1 MTAPAAIP
9 PPGTGAYTRLEWS
22 IRLATMQY
30 GVSDLLYANS
40 FMLLY
45 LAVLGIPSERILIWL
60 SLPSVLKILTLVPFA
75 QWTERIGKVRLGVAG
90 ISLGSLSLLLL
101 IGVGLAPGW
110 AVEPLVALAMVCVG
124 LGSGMYMNSWFPL
137 ISDIV
142 PDGQRGRF
150 FGMLRFLYQTSSI
163 VFALIASWSLERHGA
178 VLVFQ
183 GFLAAAL
190 VLRIAGTL
198 LYARMPEVR
207 RTGEAV
213 VALRDSLLAALRHA
227 GYLPFC
233 AYVFLLSLFTGSCTT
248 VFSLLAKDTLL
259 LPQSQVLV
267 IGNCATFG
275 SLVGFLF
282 SGRLIDRIG
291 TKAIFVLCH
300 FSFALV
306 LLAFLGRELPPVH
319 VGVVIGA
326 LAVLFGL
333 VQAASGV
340 AMTTEMLAALPADNK
355 PMATAVN
362 QSLGSLGIALSG
374 ICSSALLK
382 IGVFSQHWSLFG
394 LHLGPYDALLM
405 LCGAMVM
412 LLVVTLGLVPSVMR
426 VPR

>member
-1 MTAPAAIP
+1 MPTDAVP
-9 PPGTGAYTRLEWS
+9 PPGTGAYRRLEWS
-22 IRLATMQY
+22 IRLSTMQY
-30 GVSDLLYANS
+30 GISDLLYANS

-45 LAVLGIPSERILIWL
+45 LAILGIPSERILVWL
-60 SLPSVLKILTLVPFA
+60 ALPSVLKILTLVPFA
-75 QWTERIGKVRLGVAG
+75 QWTERIGKVRLGAIG
-90 ISLGSLSLLLL
+90 ISFGSLSLVLL
-101 IGVGLAPGW
+101 IAAGSAPGW
-110 AVEPLVALAMVCVG
+110 AVESLTAMAMVCVG
-124 LGSGMYMNSWFPL
+124 LGSGMYMNAWFPL

-150 FGMLRFLYQTSSI
+150 FGMLRFLYQTASI
-163 VFALIASWSLERHGA
+163 VFALIASWSLERHST

-183 GFLAAAL
+183 IFLGVAL
-190 VLRIAGTL
+190 VLRVAGTVQF
-198 LYARMPEVR
+198 ARIPEVR
-207 RTGEAV
+207 RVSEGA
-213 VALRDSLLAALRHA
+213 ASLRDSLVAALRHA

-248 VFSLLAKDTLL
+248 LFSLLAKDTLL

-275 SLVGFLF
+275 SLVGFLV

-326 LAVLFGL
+326 LSVLFGL
-333 VQAASGV
+333 VQAASSV
-340 AMTTEMLAALPADNK
+340 AMTTEMLSAIPVDNK

-362 QSLGSLGIALSG
+362 QSLAGLGIALSG

-382 IGVFSQHWSLFG
+382 IGVFSQTWSLFG
-394 LHLGPYDALLM
+394 LHLGPYDAILM
-405 LCGAMVM
+405 LSGIMVM

-426 VPR
+426 VRG

>member
-1 MTAPAAIP
+1 
-9 PPGTGAYTRLEWS
+9 
-22 IRLATMQY
+22 MQY
-30 GVSDLLYANS
+30 GIGDLLYANS

-45 LAVLGIPSERILIWL
+45 LALLGIPSERILIWL
-60 SLPSVLKILTLVPFA
+60 ALPSVIKILTLVPFA
-75 QWTERIGKVRLGVAG
+75 QWTERIGKVRLGVLG

-101 IGVGLAPGW
+101 IAAGSAPAW
-110 AVEPLVALAMVCVG
+110 AVEPLAALAMVSIG
-124 LGSGMYMNSWFPL
+124 LGFGLYMNAWFPL

-150 FGMLRFLYQTSSI
+150 FGMLRFLYQTASI
-163 VFALIASWSLERHGA
+163 VFALLASWSLERHSA

-190 VLRIAGTL
+190 VLRIGGTL
-198 LYARMPEVR
+198 LFARIPEIR
-207 RTGEAV
+207 RAGEA
-213 VALRDSLLAALRHA
+213 AASLRDSLVAAMRHT

-248 VFSLLAKDTLL
+248 LFSLLAKDTLL
-259 LPQSQVLV
+259 LPQSQVLL

-275 SLVGFLF
+275 SLVGFLV

-306 LLAFLGRELPPVH
+306 LLAFLGRELPPIH
-319 VGVVIGA
+319 VGIVIGLLSA
-326 LAVLFGL
+326 LFGM

-340 AMTTEMLAALPADNK
+340 AMTTEMLAAQPPDNK

-362 QSLGSLGIALSG
+362 QSLAGLGIALSG

-382 IGVFSQHWSLFG
+382 MGVFSPAWSLFG
-394 LHLGPYDALLM
+394 LNLGPYDAILM
-405 LCGAMVM
+405 LSGVMVM

-426 VPR
+426 VRD